1 MYFGNAYI
9 HIFTR
14 DNIYTVT
21 GPNFGEWEFQVLI
34 YVRYIY
40 GLNIFMA
47 MWHEALLY
55 KSNIIVL
62 LPSKVD
68 PDLWMQD
75 SEDHYEYVTVYS
87 GDLLVFNK
95 DPTSILIGL
104 NTFFPL
110 KGVGEPDFYLVGYV

>member
-1 MYFGNAYI
+1 MDTGKDMTVSRDKKAYCGVFNIDTVRKYLFLGQFNILEVSVMYFGNAYI

-34 YVRYIY
+34 CVRYIY

-68 PDLWMQD
+68 PDLW
-75 SEDHYEYVTVYS
+75 
-87 GDLLVFNK
+87 
-95 DPTSILIGL
+95 I
-104 NTFFPL
+104 
-110 KGVGEPDFYLVGYV
+110 